1 MTDKEAAAAWAVLAS
16 ASSAYPSVAWS
27 IRSDDYA
34 ITIEARRAR
43 WCVGFGFIRE
53 EIQDHAAPDQ
63 WLSWELDRMVRE
75 LDRGERT

>member
-16 ASSAYPSVAWS
+16 APIAYPSTAWR

-43 WCVGFGFIRE
+43 WCVGFGLMYAQ
-53 EIQDHAAPDQ
+53 IQDHVAPDQ
-63 WLSWELDRMVRE
+63 WLSWELERMVRE
-75 LDRGERT
+75 LDRGERA